1 MFRSVP
7 LQHQQELLDVPV
19 LDAVAAHVELVQ
31 GDHILGEVVPDGVVD
46 PEFSVDRLQG
56 SQQVGDLD
64 VELLVPLFADEV
76 DLPILG
82 LTDGDGVAPAQQFQ
96 IHDVLQDQVDVLY
109 IAAVDG
115 FPDAVVGD
123 VVFLIG
129 GEDLL
134 ALEILPFDLEQQ
146 EGIGAEPLVN
156 HTNLSHLLIC
166 NYNIVIMKCNILV
179 VHKLYNSI
187 RSILA

>member
-1 MFRSVP
+1 MFDPVP
-7 LQHQQELLDVPV
+7 
-19 LDAVAAHVELVQ
+19 AHVELVQ
-31 GDHILGEVVPDGVVD
+31 GDHILGEIVPDAVVD
-46 PEFSVDRLQG
+46 PEFPVDGLRG
-56 SQQVGDLD
+56 GQQVGDLD
-64 VELLVPLFADEV
+64 IELLAPLFADEV
-76 DLPILG
+76 DLLVPG
-82 LTDGDGVAPAQQFQ
+82 LAHGDIVAPAQQLQ

-146 EGIGAEPLVN
+146 EGIGVEPLVN
-156 HTNLSHLLIC
+156 HTNLSHLLIY